1 MTSFKPV
8 FLFNNGSERST
19 NNQRFGSYEEAEQSA
34 QARFMVWTMPEGY
47 DVDEVNEKPNYV
59 RINGTDKPLT

>member
-8 FLFNNGSERST
+8 FLFNNGSERSS
-19 NNQRFGSYEEAEQSA
+19 NNQRFATYEEAEASA

-47 DVDEVNEKPNYV
+47 DVEETHEPVNYV
-59 RINGTDKPLT
+59 RVNSIDKPI